1 MGMND
6 EIKRKY
12 IQFKLIEEQIKELS
26 EKMDLV
32 EKQQQELQNTKSAL
46 EQLPDIGVDSEVLMP
61 FAAGIFL
68 RGKLAS
74 NTSVFVR
81 AGSGVTS
88 EKDPK
93 EALAMVDGQLEQLS
107 EYEKDITEGLTQ
119 LSGMADRVNQE
130 LTQLQE
136 Q

>member
-1 MGMND
+1 
-6 EIKRKY
+6 
-12 IQFKLIEEQIKELS
+12 
-26 EKMDLV
+26 MDLV